1 MCGCYAVTGM
11 RAFGPDDVITIITK
25 RLDIV
30 IDAFTLRPDAVCHE
44 MVDDLWGSDGMG
56 FIRVLTQII
65 QKE

>member
-1 MCGCYAVTGM
+1 M

-30 IDAFTLRPDAVCHE
+30 IDAFTLRPDAVCRE
-44 MVDDLWGSDGMG
+44 MVDDLCGSDGMG

>member
-1 MCGCYAVTGM
+1 M

-30 IDAFTLRPDAVCHE
+30 IDAFTLRPDAVFRE

>member
-1 MCGCYAVTGM
+1 M

-30 IDAFTLRPDAVCHE
+30 IDAFTLRPDAVCRE

-56 FIRVLTQII
+56 SSVF
-65 QKE
+65 